1 MSPFTSSILK
11 AGLLVGTLDIAAAGL
26 HYTVK
31 TGGKPPWPVL
41 QFIAS
46 GLFGPAAFGGGMPM
60 MLAGLLLHYCIAF
73 AFTAFF
79 YWAFG
84 RLRRYAINK
93 IWLGVGYG
101 LFVWAVMNLVVVP
114 LSRTPPQPFAVDNA
128 ILNIVILIVCMGIP
142 LAVLANSFYG
152 QKNATHP

>member
-1 MSPFTSSILK
+1 MNPFTVNVLK
-11 AGLLVGTLDIAAAGL
+11 AGLLVGTADIAAASL
-26 HYTVK
+26 HYTLR

-46 GLFGPAAFGGGMPM
+46 GIFGPEAFRGGIAMPM
-60 MLAGLLLHYCIAF
+60 AGLLLHYCIAF

-79 YWAFG
+79 YWRFG
-84 RLRRYAINK
+84 TLRRYLRNT

-114 LSRTPPQPFAVDNA
+114 LSNVPPQPFALGNALINVA
-128 ILNIVILIVCMGIP
+128 ILVLCMGIP
-142 LAVLANSFYG
+142 LAVMANGTFVG
-152 QKNATHP
+152 KRR